1 MPAIITNK
9 FRINNAEQFLES
21 FSEETG
27 ILAGNAPS
35 VFLGERYYL
44 GLGRPQ
50 AFATQTRGDS
60 RTENQGTDSA
70 PITPSDSVV
79 EEFNT
84 FDDLL
89 AVKKIQPSD
98 VSYVIPRRNW
108 IANTVYDYYRHDYGN
123 RIANLTGSGTTIQ
136 TSNSGATTLF
146 DTNFYVL
153 NSERNVYKCIDN
165 NNNAPSTSEPV
176 GTDTTIVT
184 RPDNYKWK
192 YMYSLSALQQ
202 SNFLSTDFMAVATN
216 STVSSAAINGAINN
230 VKIKSVGS
238 GGTNG
243 TFTNIPIRGDGT
255 GGLISVTVAG
265 GVITSLIVSN
275 EGTGYTIAY
284 IRNEDIVTAGST
296 GLIDAEL
303 DCIIEPKGGHGFNAV
318 SELGGFFVMLNVSL
332 EGTELANTG
341 DFTTENDFRR
351 IILIRNPFSGNVIA
365 TASTLRATKAI
376 RFAASP
382 TPGTFTVDEEI
393 NQATTG
399 AVGKV
404 VEYDSTNRILHY
416 IQTRFNDEGISS
428 LGNRT
433 AFSGAN
439 VITGQTSGATGT
451 PSAVASETA
460 DQITFTSGYKDTELD
475 RHKGD
480 VLYIENR
487 APIARAADQTENIKL
502 VIEF

>member
-9 FRINNAEQFLES
+9 FRINNAEQFSES
-21 FSEETG
+21 FSEASPE
-27 ILAGNAPS
+27 
-35 VFLGERYYL
+35 VYYL
-44 GLGRPQ
+44 GVGRPQ
-50 AFATQTRGDS
+50 AFATQTRGDL

-70 PITPSDSVV
+70 PITPVDSVI

-89 AVKKIQPSD
+89 AVKKITTSD
-98 VSYVIPRRNW
+98 TSFVIPRRNW
-108 IANTVYDYYRHDYGN
+108 TTTTVYDYYRHDYGN
-123 RIANLTGSGTTIQ
+123 RVTGTTTTQ
-136 TSNSGATTLF
+136 TANSGATTLF
-146 DTNFYVL
+146 DSTFYVL
-153 NSERNVYKCIDN
+153 TAARNVYKCLDN
-165 NNNAPSTSEPV
+165 NSNAASTEEPTGTSTSIL
-176 GTDTTIVT
+176 TTV
-184 RPDNYKWK
+184 DGYKWK
-192 YMYSLSALQQ
+192 YMYTLSATQQ
-202 SNFLSTDFMAVATN
+202 ANFLSTDFMAVATN
-216 STVSSAAINGAINN
+216 STVSSAAVDGAISN
-230 VKIKSVGS
+230 VKIKSAGS

-243 TFTNIPIRGDGT
+243 TFTNIPIRGDGSSGT
-255 GGLISVTVAG
+255 ISVTVSG
-265 GVITSLIVSN
+265 SIITSLTITN
-275 EGTGYTIAY
+275 AGTGYTIAY
-284 IRNEDIVTAGST
+284 IRNADIVSAGAT
-296 GLIDAEL
+296 GLTGAEIDV
-303 DCIIEPKGGHGFNAV
+303 IISPKGGHGFNAV

-332 EGTELANTG
+332 EGTESSNTG
-341 DFTTENDFRR
+341 DFTTGNDFRR
-351 IILIRNPFSGNVIA
+351 IVLIKNPFSGGSA
-365 TASTLRATKAI
+365 ASASTLRGTKAV

-382 TPGTFTVDEEI
+382 APGTFVADEEI

-404 VEYDSTNRILHY
+404 VEWDATNRILHY

-439 VITGQTSGATGT
+439 VITGQTSAATGT
-451 PSAVASETA
+451 PSATASETA

-487 APIARAADQTENIKL
+487 APITRASDQTENIKL